1 MSGNV
6 YEWCQDHYDDE
17 YYRVG
22 IGVNPTGSDGGQER
36 TIRGGSYSGDSGGTA
51 HDTIGFR
58 VAMGAEWVSLE
69 VERVSVGEV
78 VEEEDAV
85 ELVEG

>member
-22 IGVNPTGSDGGQER
+22 IGVNPTGSDGGAGANNTRREL
-36 TIRGGSYSGDSGGTA
+36 SGDSGGTA

-58 VAMGAEWVSLE
+58 VAMGAEWVTLE